1 MGGGDSQGPPSAAK
15 GMAACEDPDATAPGE
30 LVGEVDPTGTV
41 TGMTCNSQ
49 SENMPGMAIYT
60 TTNQKLW
67 QEWSDPHQPIRNC
80 CRNDPTQNNK
90 GGSGLDHTTSSPVSV
105 QDSTAPSWGVNVCW
119 GWEGV
124 VSLTPFRWPASHLI
138 RWCPQIAHAACQDL
152 GGEPGKWGI
161 MMLNVHRNLTAY

>member
-1 MGGGDSQGPPSAAK
+1 MQESKQAHTHTHTHTHIHILTHTHINAHTLTTAETLAEGVGCLAFRGMGGGDSQGPPSAAK

-67 QEWSDPHQPIRNC
+67 QE
-80 CRNDPTQNNK
+80 
-90 GGSGLDHTTSSPVSV
+90 
-105 QDSTAPSWGVNVCW
+105 
-119 GWEGV
+119 
-124 VSLTPFRWPASHLI
+124 
-138 RWCPQIAHAACQDL
+138 
-152 GGEPGKWGI
+152 
-161 MMLNVHRNLTAY
+161 